1 MEQRRDVSSAGNGS
15 TLRTSG
21 RRVRAVGWDAGEAVA
36 FGATLVLL
44 QLAILKALPVVYA
57 AALPFRLGTPSG
69 DVVTGL
75 VAVVAVALYFGVVRL
90 FEGRSAVELVASK
103 RATRLGVVGL
113 ALGTLLF
120 VLVMATLLLTGH
132 AGLSGSA
139 NITGCVAV
147 LFGSLF
153 AAVNEEL
160 LFRGIMFRLI
170 ERHAGTVPAL
180 VVSAAAFGLVHAA
193 NPGATWLS
201 SIAISLEAGVLLGA
215 AYAGTRSLWFP
226 IGLHFGWNFTESGIF
241 GADVSGF
248 DLAGLY
254 RSELAGTRWMT
265 GGAFGPEAGLPAIV
279 ICLAASLFLM
289 RRGGRQSTRPP
300 SVA

>member
-1 MEQRRDVSSAGNGS
+1 M
-15 TLRTSG
+15 
-21 RRVRAVGWDAGEAVA
+21 
-36 FGATLVLL
+36 
-44 QLAILKALPVVYA
+44 
-57 AALPFRLGTPSG
+57 
-69 DVVTGL
+69 TGL

-103 RATRLGVVGL
+103 RATRLGVVGA

-120 VLVMATLLLTGH
+120 DLVMATLLLTGH

-147 LFGSLF
+147 LFGSLL

-226 IGLHFGWNFTESGIF
+226 IGLHLWSIWARRTRRTLVRRGI
-241 GADVSGF
+241 
-248 DLAGLY
+248 
-254 RSELAGTRWMT
+254 
-265 GGAFGPEAGLPAIV
+265 GGG
-279 ICLAASLFLM
+279 LAARSKTVLAKDSL
-289 RRGGRQSTRPP
+289 R
-300 SVA
+300 